1 MVAIE
6 PFVFRIEDG
15 LHEELREG
23 LPGQGD
29 ASAFAKFTHEGAIG
43 AEDP

>member
-1 MVAIE
+1 MAIE
-6 PFVFRIEDG
+6 ALVLRIEDG

-29 ASAFAKFTHEGAIG
+29 ASPFPKFAHERAVGAKN
-43 AEDP
+43 A